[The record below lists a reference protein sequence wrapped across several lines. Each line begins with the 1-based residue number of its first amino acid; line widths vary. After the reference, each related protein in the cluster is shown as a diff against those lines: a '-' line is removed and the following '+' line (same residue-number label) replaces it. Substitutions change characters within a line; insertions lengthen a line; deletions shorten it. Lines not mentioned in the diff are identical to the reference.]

1 MEGKRTRGRQKI
13 EMKRIENG
21 DDRLITF
28 SKRRSGIYKK
38 ASELV
43 TLCGA
48 EISVVVFSPAGKPFV
63 FAHPSMESVS
73 NRFLKRTPPLQGD
86 SSHPLVE
93 AHRGVRINELNQ
105 QYSELIRRLEEEK
118 DRGKALQ
125 RLAKAR
131 GSRPGWWEASF
142 EELSVEEL
150 RQMVKSLEEL
160 HEILSNKIMEKR
172 LGASS
177 SSSSS
182 SSSINLAGQG
192 FHLFKADACGNASSA
207 GFPPAYDLGWVHF

>member
-1 MEGKRTRGRQKI
+1 MAKKLVDGLQSLAKKLEDGLQSLRVPGKRTRGRQKI

-28 SKRRSGIYKK
+28 SKRRSGIYKM
-38 ASELV
+38 ACELV

-73 NRFLKRTPPLQGD
+73 NRFSKRNPPQKGD
-86 SSHPLVE
+86 GSHPLVE
-93 AHRGVRINELNQ
+93 AHRRVRINELNQ
-105 QYSELIRRLEEEK
+105 QYCELVWRLEAEK
-118 DRGKALQ
+118 DQGKALQ

-131 GSRPGWWEASF
+131 GSQPGWWEAPV

-150 RQMVKSLEEL
+150 SQMVKSLEEL
-160 HEILSNKIMEKR
+160 HKILYNKIM
-172 LGASS
+172 
-177 SSSSS
+177 
-182 SSSINLAGQG
+182 
-192 FHLFKADACGNASSA
+192 
-207 GFPPAYDLGWVHF
+207 

>member
-21 DDRLITF
+21 DDRLVTF

-48 EISVVVFSPAGKPFV
+48 EISVVVFSPARKPFA
-63 FAHPSMESVS
+63 FAHPSMESVN
-73 NRFLKRTPPLQGD
+73 NRFSKRNQPQQGD
-86 SSHPLVE
+86 GSHPLVE
-93 AHRGVRINELNQ
+93 AHQRVRINKLNLQYCELVWQ
-105 QYSELIRRLEEEK
+105 LEAEK

-131 GSRPGWWEASF
+131 GSQPGWWEAPV

-150 RQMVKSLEEL
+150 CQMVKSLEEL
-160 HEILSNKIMEKR
+160 HKILYNKIMEKR

-182 SSSINLAGQG
+182 IIPPGNGAQG
-192 FHLFKADACGNASSA
+192 FHLFKVDACGNASSA
-207 GFPPAYDLGWVHF
+207 AFPPAYDLGRVHF